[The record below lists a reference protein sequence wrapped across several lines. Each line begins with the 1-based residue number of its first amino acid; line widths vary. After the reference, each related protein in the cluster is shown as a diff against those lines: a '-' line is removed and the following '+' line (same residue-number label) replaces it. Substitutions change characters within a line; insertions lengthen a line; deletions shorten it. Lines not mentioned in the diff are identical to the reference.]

1 MTSQPSA
8 RKQRDIRLDFFR
20 GLCLYIIFIA
30 HIYANPWASWIPA
43 RFGFSD
49 ATEIFVFCSGM
60 ASAIAFAAAFERHGW
75 LIGLGRVTYRIWQVY
90 WAHISMFVLA
100 IALTLYTDD
109 LLTGGNGDYL
119 RGLKMENLFNENA
132 KSAMASIVTLSWVPP
147 YFDILPM
154 YLIIL
159 CMLPAF
165 IALAQ
170 LSFPVAYG
178 ASLLVWLG
186 AQLGWLDMPSAEWS
200 DASWFFNPF
209 GWQLVFFTGFS
220 LMKGWL
226 PAPPVDRRLVWL
238 AISYVVVTLP
248 LEWEPMLLTF
258 DSLMQARQAI
268 APLISKGEQGL
279 LRFIHFLS
287 LAYLAYVAVGGAGRR
302 LHHPTVAPVVAVV
315 AKTGTQSLGVFMAG
329 MILSFIGGPLLNAW
343 ARDIFTVTL
352 VNAGGIALLIG
363 VAYLVSWY
371 KGAPWSRPARRPT
384 VERDSDADAPQG
396 VVQVGG
402 RQ

>member
-1 MTSQPSA
+1 MTSYPA
-8 RKQRDIRLDFFR
+8 TRKQRDIRLDFFR

-60 ASAIAFAAAFERHGW
+60 ASAIAFATAFDRHGW

-90 WAHISMFVLA
+90 WAHISMFVFA
-100 IALTLYTDD
+100 IALTLFTDE

-119 RGLKMENLFNENA
+119 RGLKLENLFNENA
-132 KSAMASIVTLSWVPP
+132 KSAMAGVVTLHWVPP

-165 IALAQ
+165 ILLAQ
-170 LSFPVAYG
+170 LSFPAAYS
-178 ASLLVWLG
+178 ASILVWLG
-186 AQLGWLDMPSAEWS
+186 AQLGWLDMPSAGWS
-200 DASWFFNPF
+200 DASWFFNPL

-220 LMKGWL
+220 FMRGWL
-226 PAPPVDRRLVWL
+226 PAPPVDRRLMWL
-238 AISYVVVTLP
+238 AISYVVLTLP
-248 LEWEPMLLTF
+248 LEWQPLLLTF
-258 DSLMQARQAI
+258 DSLAQTREAI
-268 APLISKGEQGL
+268 APLISKGEEGL
-279 LRFIHFLS
+279 LRFVHFLA
-287 LAYLAYVAVGGAGRR
+287 LAYLAYVAVGEAGER
-302 LHHPTVAPVVAVV
+302 LRHPTIWPAVAVI

-329 MILSFIGGPLLNAW
+329 MILSFIGGPILNFLG
-343 ARDIFTVTL
+343 RDVFSVTL
-352 VNAGGIALLIG
+352 VNAGGIAMLIG

-371 KGAPWSRPARRPT
+371 KNSPWSRPA
-384 VERDSDADAPQG
+384 ERSDMKGEARAPRG
-396 VVQVGG
+396 AVNLG
-402 RQ
+402 RQH